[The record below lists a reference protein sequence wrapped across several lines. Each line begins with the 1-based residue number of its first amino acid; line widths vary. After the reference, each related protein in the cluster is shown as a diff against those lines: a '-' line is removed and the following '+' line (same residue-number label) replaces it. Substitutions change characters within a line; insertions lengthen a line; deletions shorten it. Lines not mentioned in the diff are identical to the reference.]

1 MEAQSTSQERR
12 AMGDQQG
19 RRIRS
24 LLAGLAP
31 RQRQVLELVFYHELV
46 LREAAGVMGVSI
58 GTASRHYDRGK
69 RALLERLEEADLE
82 L

>member
-1 MEAQSTSQERR
+1 
-12 AMGDQQG
+12 MGDQQG